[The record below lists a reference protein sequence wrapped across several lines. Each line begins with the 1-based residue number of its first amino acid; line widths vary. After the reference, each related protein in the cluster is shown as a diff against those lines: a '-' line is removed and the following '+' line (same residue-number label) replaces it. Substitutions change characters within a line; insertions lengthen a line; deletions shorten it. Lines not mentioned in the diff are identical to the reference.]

1 MTGVFGSMVPI
12 IVFAGVALLLFAG
25 AFISKRRFGLLGLAL
40 TAGATLS
47 TIWSYEAGLVVSAT
61 GLVPEGVVT
70 QAVTQSLVV
79 LLPAILLLFH
89 GYAYK
94 NLFARLVGSFLF
106 AVLALAFLVE
116 PIGFALPLTGV
127 GNTVYQT
134 ILDYKNV
141 IISVGVILAVVDLF
155 FTKPAHL
162 AARATKKH

>member
-1 MTGVFGSMVPI
+1 MVPI
-12 IVFAGVALLLFAG
+12 IVFAGLAVLLFAG

-47 TIWSYEAGLVVSAT
+47 TIWSYEAGLIVSAT
-61 GLVPEGVVT
+61 GLVPEGPIT
-70 QAVTQSLVV
+70 QAATQSLVV

-94 NLFARLVGSFLF
+94 NIVSRIVGSLLF
-106 AVLALAFLVE
+106 TVLALAFLVE
-116 PIGFALPLTGV
+116 PVGYALPLDGV

-134 ILDYKNV
+134 IKQYKDA
-141 IISVGVILAVVDLF
+141 IISVGVVLAIVDLF

-162 AARATKKH
+162 AERSKKKH